1 MLSSASK
8 SRHDGDLLAVVLI
21 APAAAV
27 VIAAML
33 LPLVYAFTM
42 SLFDFRPGFE
52 TQGKFLFLQIYLRFF
67 QDKVALQSL
76 LLTLVFTFSALL
88 LELLLGVGFSI
99 LLLTVPVW
107 VAKVL
112 RGVYC
117 IPLLISPIIV
127 GLIWRYMYDPTFGLV
142 YYVLSGFGLDSIFGG
157 LEKPGWAL
165 FSVAIADIWETT
177 PFVLIVASAVSPI
190 FQRNCM
196 KQPESMVRTP
206 CTRS

>member
-1 MLSSASK
+1 MLSNASK

-27 VIAAML
+27 VIVAML

-42 SLFDFRPGFE
+42 SLFEFRPGFE
-52 TQGKFLFLQIYLRFF
+52 TQGKFLFLQNYLRFF
-67 QDKVALQSL
+67 QDKIALQSL

-99 LLLTVPVW
+99 LLLTIPVR

-127 GLIWRYMYDPTFGLV
+127 G
-142 YYVLSGFGLDSIFGG
+142 
-157 LEKPGWAL
+157 
-165 FSVAIADIWETT
+165 
-177 PFVLIVASAVSPI
+177 
-190 FQRNCM
+190 
-196 KQPESMVRTP
+196 
-206 CTRS
+206 

>member
-1 MLSSASK
+1 MSSKVLK

-33 LPLVYAFTM
+33 LPLVYALTM

-52 TQGKFLFLQIYLRFF
+52 KQGKFLFLQNYLRFF
-67 QDKVALQSL
+67 QDKIALQSL
-76 LLTLVFTFSALL
+76 LLTLAFTFSALL

-99 LLLTVPVW
+99 LLLTIPVW

-127 GLIWRYMYDPTFGLV
+127 GLIWRYMYDPTFGIV
-142 YYVLSGFGLDSIFGG
+142 YFILSWFGLDSIFGG

-165 FSVAIADIWETT
+165 LSIAIADVW
-177 PFVLIVASAVSPI
+177 
-190 FQRNCM
+190 
-196 KQPESMVRTP
+196 
-206 CTRS
+206 